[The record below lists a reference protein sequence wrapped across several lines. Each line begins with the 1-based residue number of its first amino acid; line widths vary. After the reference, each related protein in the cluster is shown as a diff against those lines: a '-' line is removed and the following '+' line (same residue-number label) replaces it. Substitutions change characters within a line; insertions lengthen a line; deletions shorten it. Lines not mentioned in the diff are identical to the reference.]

1 MAILPIIWAPD
12 PRLKSISEPVP
23 AVDDGVLQL
32 MNDMLD
38 TMYAEPGI
46 GLSAIQVG
54 IPKRIVVV
62 DVARDGEEPQPLRLI
77 NPVITGESDDIA
89 VFDEGCL
96 SLPEFF
102 ADIER
107 PAEVEV
113 AYTDD
118 AGKDQTLRADDIL
131 SRCLQHE
138 IDHLDGILFVDH
150 LSAVRRGMILRKLSK
165 LKKSNERENA

>member
-1 MAILPIIWAPD
+1 
-12 PRLKSISEPVP
+12 
-23 AVDDGVLQL
+23 
-32 MNDMLD
+32 
-38 TMYAEPGI
+38 
-46 GLSAIQVG
+46 
-54 IPKRIVVV
+54 
-62 DVARDGEEPQPLRLI
+62 
-77 NPVITGESDDIA
+77 VITAESDDLA

-102 ADIER
+102 SEIER

-113 AYTDD
+113 TYTDEN
-118 AGKDQTLRADDIL
+118 GVEQTLHADDIL

-165 LKKSNERENA
+165 LKKSKERERA

>member
-23 AVDDGVLQL
+23 DVDDGVRAL
-32 MNDMLD
+32 MEDMLE

-62 DVARDGEEPQPLRLI
+62 DVAREGEEPRPIRLV
-77 NPVITGESDDIA
+77 NPVITAESDDLA

-102 ADIER
+102 SEIER

-113 AYTDD
+113 AYTDENG
-118 AGKDQTLRADDIL
+118 AAQTLHADDIL

-150 LSAVRRGMILRKLSK
+150 LSAVRRGMILRKLAK
-165 LKKSNERENA
+165 LKKSKERESA

>member
-62 DVARDGEEPQPLRLI
+62 DVARDGEEPQPLGLI

-113 AYTDD
+113 AYTDE